1 MDREDVN
8 QLLQGYYRYKDAVDS
23 LKTKLEILEAQAT
36 KVTPSYDPNKGNIP
50 KNNPKSS
57 KIEKNAIKIAEAKD
71 QIEKYERLISIT
83 DNMLKTLRPHQRYL
97 IKCIV
102 SNKMDFK
109 QFAKREGI
117 KNPQTV
123 RNNLEKIYQKLE
135 KYNP

>member
-123 RNNLEKIYQKLE
+123 KNNLEKIYQKLE